1 MSNYTDKML
10 SQMRKASPIDYDKAV
25 KLASDFG
32 LPLRSIVSKAI
43 SMDNV
48 DYISKPKNQGK
59 KVGITKA
66 QLANDIRKA
75 LNLSPKDG
83 DLTKVDLIAIQKA
96 IVSDVANASA

>member
-25 KLASDFG
+25 QLASDFG
-32 LPLRSIVSKAI
+32 LPLRSIVSKAV

-48 DYISKPKNQGK
+48 DYIPKARNQAK
-59 KVGITKA
+59 TDGITKA
-66 QLANDIRKA
+66 QLVNDIRKA

-83 DLTKVDLIAIQKA
+83 DLTKADLI
-96 IVSDVANASA
+96 IVSQKLAIDTQIASA

>member
-1 MSNYTDKML
+1 ML

-25 KLASDFG
+25 QLASDFG

-48 DYISKPKNQGK
+48 DYIPKPKNQGK